1 MAKRPQGNST
11 AKTKAKTTGGT
22 TKADSPE
29 TLRDAVIET
38 TMTVAARDGWRG
50 LNLARVAEEA
60 GLPLARV
67 LIPFPDK
74 YTVMNAF
81 QDRIDAAMLAEADA
95 LASSGDGGDDS
106 DARDRLFD
114 LVMARFDAL
123 APYRAAM
130 AEIARDALRDPGSA
144 RFLPRMARSMS
155 RILEAAGIGATGLA
169 GAVRAKGLALVY
181 ADAFRV
187 WLGDDTADQS
197 KTMAALDRGLARAEK
212 AQRFLAR
219 ACAGRIHRNAAPGDD
234 AATAETPG

>member
-11 AKTKAKTTGGT
+11 AKTKSKTTGKT
-22 TKADSPE
+22 AKADSAE
-29 TLRDAVIET
+29 ILRNTVIET
-38 TMTVAARDGWRG
+38 TMAIAARDGWRG
-50 LNLARVAEEA
+50 LRLARVADES
-60 GLPLARV
+60 GLSLAQI

-74 YTVMNAF
+74 YAVMNAF

-95 LASSGDGGDDS
+95 LASGGDDGGDV
-106 DARDRLFD
+106 RDRLFD
-114 LVMARFDAL
+114 LIMARFDAL

-155 RILEAAGIGATGLA
+155 RILEAAGVGATGLA
-169 GAVRAKGLALVY
+169 GAARAKGLALVY
-181 ADAFRV
+181 ADAFRT

-197 KTMAALDRGLARAEK
+197 KTMATLDRGLARAEK

-219 ACAGRIHRNAAPGDD
+219 ICATRIPRYADTDEGGKA
-234 AATAETPG
+234 AETLG